1 LVLIQRVKKGKYAY
15 IFYVYIYSTY
25 IANGNKIYAQGID
38 MNKNLVK
45 LLNTVK
51 IVQKSGSKINTKNL
65 MDSNDKNRKISLF
78 IMPYDATC

>member
-1 LVLIQRVKKGKYAY
+1 LASIRDT
-15 IFYVYIYSTY
+15 TY
-25 IANGNKIYAQGID
+25 IENGNKIYAQGID

-65 MDSNDKNRKISLF
+65 
-78 IMPYDATC
+78 

>member
-1 LVLIQRVKKGKYAY
+1 MQYDT
-15 IFYVYIYSTY
+15 TY

-65 MDSNDKNRKISLF
+65 MIDQSNDKESYSTKEKVRLLKSLVLVF
-78 IMPYDATC
+78 INSSLACIL